1 MASGLCFKGPQLLIC
16 APLLI
21 ATYFDL
27 RYREVPGWLT
37 LTTLLGACVY
47 ALFRGLWMLVLLTV
61 ALCLV
66 SELTI
71 PLQRQLFAA
80 VIAAFSA
87 IFQPSSTILCLAL
100 FTTWLL
106 WDLGQM
112 GGADMKLMIAAALAF
127 GNPAVLIPITIVGG
141 FQGVVAL
148 LRKQT
153 SVPYVLSIFLG
164 TLIYTLAPL
173 IL

>member
-1 MASGLCFKGPQLLIC
+1 MLLCAILLV
-16 APLLI
+16 

-27 RYREVPGWLT
+27 RSREVPAWLS
-37 LTTLLGACVY
+37 LITLLGSGAY
-47 ALFRGLWMLVLLTV
+47 AIYRGLWMPALLIV

-66 SELTI
+66 SEITI
-71 PLQRQLFAA
+71 PAQRRSFAA
-80 VIAAFSA
+80 VISVFSA
-87 IFQPSSTILCLAL
+87 IFEPSSSILCLAL
-100 FTTWLL
+100 FTIWLL
-106 WDLGQM
+106 WDLGHM

-127 GNPAVLIPITIVGG
+127 GGPVVLISITIVGG

-148 LRKQT
+148 LCKQT

-164 TLIYTLAPL
+164 TLLYTLAPL